1 MLVRIKPPTSD
12 QETNQIPHPSHR
24 THLHLSSTSL
34 ANIPFSCAIKR
45 SARLTLARY
54 RFSVSII
61 TLSGIVFLYIRS
73 RILTSRS
80 DTARVPSLVATT
92 LDRLATQAALHASG
106 DAAESWI
113 SVGQLRDDVLRREFS
128 DQRRE
133 SLWNRVR
140 AVVERNANVI
150 ASVREGRGG
159 DVSRVWEWVGSVGL
173 LEDAAWHGGANKRVS
188 FGPEVEGLPDEMP
201 TSMEGREG
209 RVMVEK
215 RKWDE
220 GRPVY

>member
-1 MLVRIKPPTSD
+1 M
-12 QETNQIPHPSHR
+12 
-24 THLHLSSTSL
+24 
-34 ANIPFSCAIKR
+34 
-45 SARLTLARY
+45 
-54 RFSVSII
+54 
-61 TLSGIVFLYIRS
+61 
-73 RILTSRS
+73 
-80 DTARVPSLVATT
+80 
-92 LDRLATQAALHASG
+92 
-106 DAAESWI
+106 
-113 SVGQLRDDVLRREFS
+113 
-128 DQRRE
+128 
-133 SLWNRVR
+133 
-140 AVVERNANVI
+140 VERNANVR

-188 FGPEVEGLPDEMP
+188 FGPEVEGLLDEMP